1 MIAFVTS
8 QFVDMCYNFIVIFAV
23 IIFTRYGFNF
33 LALLYLPVIMLVEYF
48 LALGITLL
56 FSSITVYFRDIA
68 HILGILTM
76 AWQFLTPVMYPS
88 SRVPEKYLPIRNLNP
103 MWFL

>member
-1 MIAFVTS
+1 
-8 QFVDMCYNFIVIFAV
+8 
-23 IIFTRYGFNF
+23 
-33 LALLYLPVIMLVEYF
+33 MLVEYF
-48 LALGITLL
+48 LELGITLL

-88 SRVPEKYLPIRNLNP
+88 SRVPEKYLPIWNLNP
-103 MWFL
+103 MVSIIDVYRDILYFKRIPNVTTLGTAMAMGCFFGFR